1 MKTKRFA
8 ARLAG
13 RGAWSDLR
21 RGVRDDRPIVVT
33 IVRMRS
39 GAAACGSFGSWD
51 NLRCG
56 IVVMR
61 LVCVLIVVLVLAVAA
76 WAPAATAQ
84 SQSQLLRQTYSVE
97 NRTLLLRVAENRAS
111 IQQQLAKARAQ
122 ERNSGCRRLF
132 FRNRSSA
139 CRNIRARISS
149 LERRLSRK
157 GASGRRQNARSGLAR
172 YSRRT
177 FRTICVRVCDGYYYS
192 LSHTSSRRRF
202 KRDAERCAGQYPPGE
217 AVLFYHPFPGDDVSQ
232 ARSLKGERYADQDYA
247 FAFRKTF
254 MPHCAAQLHQGLAA
268 LRSRVFAAVPTLLE
282 EQSDS
287 TADDDRATDTV
298 PVALERP
305 NRSSDPETLANRTG
319 DLVPEPLD
327 PHLAASMRIIGDPYH
342 FAEAN
347 PGPPSTVPG
356 YVPPEL
362 KDFRVKLQA
371 SALESARRRPGRSQE
386 VPISG
391 SY

>member
-1 MKTKRFA
+1 
-8 ARLAG
+8 
-13 RGAWSDLR
+13 
-21 RGVRDDRPIVVT
+21 
-33 IVRMRS
+33 
-39 GAAACGSFGSWD
+39 
-51 NLRCG
+51 
-56 IVVMR
+56 MR
-61 LVCVLIVVLVLAVAA
+61 LFGVIGVVLALAVVAWIPLAA
-76 WAPAATAQ
+76 AQ
-84 SQSQLLRQTYSVE
+84 SQSLLSRHSSSVE
-97 NRTLLLRVAENRAS
+97 RTRSLVQVADNRAS

-149 LERRLSRK
+149 LERRLSGA
-157 GASGRRQNARSGLAR
+157 GASGRQQNAQSGIAR

-192 LSHTSSRRRF
+192 LSHTNSRRRF
-202 KRDAERCAGQYPPGE
+202 KQDAERCAGQYPPGE

-232 ARSLKGERYADQDYA
+232 ARSLKGDRYADQEYA
-247 FAFRKTF
+247 FAFRETF
-254 MPHCAAQLHQGLAA
+254 MPRCAAQLHQGLAA
-268 LRSRVFAAVPTLLE
+268 LRSRVFAAVPALLE

-287 TADDDRATDTV
+287 AVDDDRATDTV
-298 PVALERP
+298 PVALARP

-319 DLVPEPLD
+319 DLVPEPVE
-327 PHLAASMRIIGDPYH
+327 PHLAADMRIIGDPYH
-342 FAEAN
+342 VVEAN
-347 PGPPSTVPG
+347 PGPPPTVPG

-371 SALESARRRPGRSQE
+371 SALESTRRRLGRSRDA
-386 VPISG
+386 PISG